1 MKKKA
6 VFTRSIQMMIW
17 MLVMISVIG
26 FLLGQWL
33 MRFYLDR
40 EQEAIRGNI
49 HRFIEL
55 NDNKYRQLN
64 QELLYIAAN
73 DSNVKAI
80 AAMAENENPDYREL
94 LNYNIN
100 LSQIK
105 SRLQNVVSVY
115 GSEYYVWL
123 YESRSKT
130 FIDCG
135 VGDFAEKTEFRELIG
150 QQTREAAI
158 PLSQNGKWFI
168 MDGKY
173 ICTSLRFANVYIGTK
188 VETDAYLNSIMKMKM
203 TPCYLAGILDEDGR
217 VVCAKRYDRGLI
229 TNIENMDEDDMSY
242 QLTIR
247 EQGEKSNFSIVFR
260 LQQKWYENA
269 NILQMAVITV
279 SLMILSVI
287 ILYSVY
293 LRKKVLRPILNFYHE
308 ITSYTGL
315 ARISVT
321 EDVAELDSVAGMLNN
336 LLDEVHKLGLDNYE
350 QKTKRQEAELGFAQQ
365 QIRPHFF
372 INCLNVIYGMAQLNQ
387 KENIQELCVDISDYM
402 RILFAENKD
411 QVLLLQELDMI
422 DKYMSVM
429 GKVQGQK
436 LTYVLQKKCGLQGV
450 VIPPLLI
457 QTFVENSVKHGQQEE
472 EIRICV
478 SIDCDEQERMLT
490 VEIQDSGA
498 GFSDEVLR
506 KLKCGEPLHKRV
518 GYQIGISN
526 VIQRLKLLYGENWE
540 LLFCNNSQ
548 GANVRIRI
556 PDGGI
561 PGSG

>member
-6 VFTRSIQMMIW
+6 VFTRSIQLMIW

-40 EQEAIRGNI
+40 EQETIRGNI

-100 LSQIK
+100 LSQVK

-123 YESRSKT
+123 YEARTGT
-130 FIDCG
+130 FIDFG
-135 VGDFAEKTEFRELIG
+135 AGDFAEKTEFRELIG
-150 QQTREAAI
+150 QQTKEEAI

-217 VVCAKRYDRGLI
+217 VVCAKQYDHGLI
-229 TNIENMDEDDMSY
+229 TDVENMEGDGVRY

-247 EQGEKSNFSIVFR
+247 EQGEKSNFTILFR
-260 LQQKWYENA
+260 IQQKWYENA
-269 NILQMAVITV
+269 NILQMAVIAA
-279 SLMILSVI
+279 SLVILSVI
-287 ILYSVY
+287 IFYSVY

-315 ARISVT
+315 TKISVT

-336 LLDEVHKLGLDNYE
+336 LLDEVHKLELDNYE

-411 QVLLLQELDMI
+411 LVSMSQELDMI
-422 DKYMSVM
+422 DKYLSVM
-429 GKVQGQK
+429 GRVQGQK
-436 LTYVLQKKCGLQGV
+436 LTYTLQKNCSLEGAV
-450 VIPPLLI
+450 MPPLLI
-457 QTFVENSVKHGQQEE
+457 QTFVENSIKHGEQEE
-472 EIRICV
+472 ETRICV
-478 SIDCDEQERMLT
+478 TIDAVKEQGALT
-490 VEIQDSGA
+490 IEIQDSGV
-498 GFSDEVLR
+498 GFSDEVLE
-506 KLKCGEPLHKRV
+506 KLKRGEPLHKRA

-526 VIQRLKLLYGENWE
+526 VIQRLKLLYGDDWE
-540 LLFCNNSQ
+540 LVFCNNSQ
-548 GANVRIRI
+548 GAKVRVRI
-556 PDGGI
+556 PDRRV